1 MLYGL
6 SGPSHYPGFAWSDI
20 TCWSLDVVAPRH
32 PLFHRREGKHERAF
46 K

>member
-20 TCWSLDVVAPRH
+20 TCSSLDVVAP
-32 PLFHRREGKHERAF
+32 
-46 K
+46 